1 MTRLRQKFIEDLEVR
16 NYASSTIQAYVRH
29 VAAFAA
35 HYSRS
40 PERLG
45 PEQIR
50 LYQLHLVRERRL
62 AATTIAQVVSGLR
75 FFYETTLG
83 RPWIRKHIPYPRR
96 ERRLPVV
103 LSRAEAAA
111 LLAAPGN
118 HKHRLMLMT
127 LYGSGLRVSELVA
140 LQATDIDSKRQLIR
154 VRQGKGRRDRETLL
168 PVRLLESLRV
178 YWKASQPVDWLFP
191 GRNPQRHITARSVR
205 LVCEQAA
212 EKAKLSKRVSPH
224 TLRHS
229 FATQLLEDGVDLRT
243 IQVLLGHRDL
253 KTTAIYLH
261 ISPLAA
267 AATRSPLDLLS
278 PPAL

>member
-1 MTRLRQKFIEDLEVR
+1 MTRLRQKFIEDL
-16 NYASSTIQAYVRH
+16 YVRH

-50 LYQLHLVRERRL
+50 RYQLHLVRERRL
-62 AATTIAQVVSGLR
+62 AAPTIAQVVSGLR

-83 RPWIRKHIPYPRR
+83 RPWISKHIRYPRR
-96 ERRLPVV
+96 ERRLPAV

-154 VRQGKGRRDRETLL
+154 VRQGKGRRDREALL

-178 YWKASQPVDWLFP
+178 YWKAAQPVDWLFP
-191 GRNPQRHITARSVR
+191 GPDPQRHITARSVR
-205 LVCEQAA
+205 LVCRQAA

-243 IQVLLGHRDL
+243 IQVLLGHRNL
-253 KTTAIYLH
+253 KTTAVYLH
-261 ISPLAA
+261 ISPIAA
-267 AATRSPLDLLS
+267 VATRSPLDLLS
-278 PPAL
+278 PPAP